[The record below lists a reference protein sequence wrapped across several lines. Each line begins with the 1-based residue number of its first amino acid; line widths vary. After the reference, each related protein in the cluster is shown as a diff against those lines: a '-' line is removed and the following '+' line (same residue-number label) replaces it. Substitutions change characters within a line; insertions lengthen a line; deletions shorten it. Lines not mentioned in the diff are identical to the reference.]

1 MLSLVKF
8 FLGITLRKSL
18 PFPIIP
24 YVISNKETF
33 LRFILSSILDDPDLL
48 MAFTFEIKSETLS
61 GLS

>member
-1 MLSLVKF
+1 MKKPPLSNYSV
-8 FLGITLRKSL
+8 R
-18 PFPIIP
+18 
-24 YVISNKETF
+24 ISNKETF